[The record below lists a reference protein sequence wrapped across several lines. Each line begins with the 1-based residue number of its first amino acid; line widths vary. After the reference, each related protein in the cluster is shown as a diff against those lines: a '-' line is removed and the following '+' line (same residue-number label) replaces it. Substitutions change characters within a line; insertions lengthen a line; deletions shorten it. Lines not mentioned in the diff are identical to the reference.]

1 MSLLEKIVR
10 NPSEYTLN
18 IYTGLVIEI
27 PDDAFGLIMS
37 RTKTTDK
44 KSILYFGSFLIPN
57 KYGKCNLDIYTV
69 MYPNEDP
76 STVFGIE
83 RYGNKS
89 NNINSLCM
97 NKYEFEKLI
106 NVLEKKL
113 INREYTL

>member
-10 NPSEYTLN
+10 NPSEYNLN
-18 IYTGLVIEI
+18 IDKELVREI
-27 PDDAFGLIMS
+27 PKDAYELIAS
-37 RTKTTDK
+37 KIKTDK

-57 KYGKCNLDIYTV
+57 KYEECNLDIYTV
-69 MYPNEDP
+69 MHPNEDP

>member
-1 MSLLEKIVR
+1 MSLLEKIVK
-10 NPSEYTLN
+10 NPHHYNLN
-18 IYTGLVIEI
+18 VDKELVREI
-27 PDDAFGLIMS
+27 PKDAYELIVS
-37 RTKTTDK
+37 KTKTDK

-69 MYPNEDP
+69 IHPNENP
-76 STVFGIE
+76 STVFGIQ

-97 NKYEFEKLI
+97 NKYEFKKLI
-106 NVLEKKL
+106 DVLEKKL